1 MIKVNL
7 LKPEKKDVGG
17 MPDIGAY
24 GEETKES
31 KINVPVIIL
40 SAAITI
46 GLIGYFYFTQ
56 SSEINSKQKEVE
68 EKKIEKKR
76 LDAVLNE
83 LRDLEKT
90 KAELER
96 KINIIKEL
104 KSKQKHTVIVM
115 DLISKSLPDW
125 VWLTKMS
132 FSGGKINLTGKALS
146 NNLISDFIN
155 NLNGTNK
162 ITNVDLKS
170 SVKKRVGGEEI
181 YHFTIT
187 GYYIGYRVN
196 KNKKRR

>member
-24 GEETKES
+24 GEESRES
-31 KINVPVIIL
+31 KVNV
-40 SAAITI
+40 AAIIISAVITV

-56 SSEINSKQKEVE
+56 SAELSSKQKEVE
-68 EKKIEKKR
+68 EKKIEKQKVDKY
-76 LDAVLNE
+76 LKQLA
-83 LRDLEKT
+83 DLEKT

-96 KINIIKEL
+96 KINIIKDL

-115 DLISKSLPDW
+115 ELISKSLADW

-132 FSGGKINLTGKALS
+132 FSNGKISLTGKALS

-155 NLNGTNK
+155 RLNGTNK

-170 SVKKRVGGEEI
+170 SVKKRVGGQEV

-187 GYYIGYRVN
+187 AYYIGY
-196 KNKKRR
+196 KQNKKRR

>member
-17 MPDIGAY
+17 MPDVGAY
-24 GEETKES
+24 GEESKES
-31 KINVPVIIL
+31 KVNVPAIIISAVI
-40 SAAITI
+40 TV

-56 SSEINSKQKEVE
+56 SAEINSKQKEVE
-68 EKKIEKKR
+68 EKKIEKQKVDKY
-76 LDAVLNE
+76 LKQLA
-83 LRDLEKT
+83 DLEKT

-96 KINIIKEL
+96 KINIIKDL

-115 DLISKSLPDW
+115 ELVSKSLADW

-132 FSGGKINLTGKALS
+132 FSNGKISLTGKALS

-155 NLNGTNK
+155 KLNGTNK
-162 ITNVDLKS
+162 ITNIDLKS
-170 SVKKRVGGEEI
+170 SVKKKVGGQEV

-187 GYYIGYRVN
+187 GYYIGYKQN
-196 KNKKRR
+196 KRGR